1 MTAQGIDRA
10 LTAAF
15 GQDQAPWAPYT
26 WPETLR
32 HLLDGYLLG
41 VERGWHF
48 AELEQEPWLG
58 VKRDRDRLPDHPRLD
73 RELARFDAP
82 GRRSRLRTG
91 GEGVLRMAL
100 ADQAWSTLDCAS
112 TVETGYGAQEGAR
125 RGPHSPKRGRPSYHP
140 LLCRERK
147 SGLVVPSPLRPGD
160 PGSATGAVAFLRQGV
175 ARLPHRRRRTVLI
188 RADRGFAVEALYARC
203 ERRGWP

>member
-1 MTAQGIDRA
+1 
-10 LTAAF
+10 
-15 GQDQAPWAPYT
+15 
-26 WPETLR
+26 
-32 HLLDGYLLG
+32 
-41 VERGWHF
+41 
-48 AELEQEPWLG
+48 
-58 VKRDRDRLPDHPRLD
+58 
-73 RELARFDAP
+73 
-82 GRRSRLRTG
+82 
-91 GEGVLRMAL
+91 MAL
-100 ADQAWSTLDCAS
+100 ADQAWSTLDCDS
-112 TVETGYGAQEGAR
+112 TVETGYGDQEGAR

-147 SGLVVPSPLRPGD
+147 RGLVVHSPLRPGD

>member
-1 MTAQGIDRA
+1 MRASHTTPAIATRKIAEACTLRRATRYGGVNARSDCVTAQGIDRA

-58 VKRDRDRLPDHPRLD
+58 VKRDRDRLADHPRLD

-91 GEGVLRMAL
+91 GEGVLRRAL

-112 TVETGYGAQEGAR
+112 TVETVYGDQEGAR
-125 RGPHSPKRGRPSYHP
+125 LGPNSHKRGRPSYHP
-140 LLCRERK
+140 W
-147 SGLVVPSPLRPGD
+147 
-160 PGSATGAVAFLRQGV
+160 T
-175 ARLPHRRRRTVLI
+175 
-188 RADRGFAVEALYARC
+188 
-203 ERRGWP
+203 